1 MLSVCEREG
10 EREGGEGEREEV
22 KKGGGKKEGQRGR
35 ADFQALLDYVS
46 KLFSKHSLACLYP
59 VFVVWNFR
67 VCGHTNG

>member
-1 MLSVCEREG
+1 
-10 EREGGEGEREEV
+10 V